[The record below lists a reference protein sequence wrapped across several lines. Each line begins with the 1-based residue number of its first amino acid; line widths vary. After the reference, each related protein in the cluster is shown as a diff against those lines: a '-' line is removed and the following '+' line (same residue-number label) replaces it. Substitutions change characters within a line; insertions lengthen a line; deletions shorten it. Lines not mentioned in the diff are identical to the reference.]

1 MKFFGDRDYTVS
13 SVPSILDGT
22 EHIITACG
30 SKNYA
35 GNEAKFSVNGDS
47 TVYVALD
54 NRVSAPSWLSSYTNT
69 GSSVSCNG
77 ESFILYS
84 KDFSAGEQVILGANS
99 TEYNCMNYT
108 VFIKAKP
115 VETTTTTVPT
125 TTTTETVTTTES
137 APVGRYKPG
146 DANCDGDVTVADAT
160 LIMQNLSNGD
170 DHPISDDGK
179 DNGDVNE
186 RGDGITAADALTIQ
200 KYLADLISDL
210 PETA

>member
-1 MKFFGDRDYTVS
+1 MAPHWDSSNDYSYSDLVS
-13 SVPSILDGT
+13 FEDDNDAAAITDKITLYADGELVWGIEPDGT
-22 EHIITACG
+22 APSDEPDP
-30 SKNYA
+30 
-35 GNEAKFSVNGDS
+35 VNK
-47 TVYVALD
+47 TVY
-54 NRVSAPSWLSSYTNT
+54 
-69 GSSVSCNG
+69 
-77 ESFILYS
+77 
-84 KDFSAGEQVILGANS
+84 
-99 TEYNCMNYT
+99 
-108 VFIKAKP
+108 
-115 VETTTTTVPT
+115 
-125 TTTTETVTTTES
+125 
-137 APVGRYKPG
+137 G